1 MTFRSSYPILL
12 ADHLRLEGSIKR
24 RSLIVNTVLTTMA
37 AGISEGAAAATT
49 SLRQAVAPAVH
60 LGVHATVW
68 TALAD
73 RASTVMADTSAAIC
87 AERTAADI
95 YRFRTQEA
103 NQPPQDRWWR
113 LHVERPEA
121 LNAAE
126 DRAVLLCSAAV
137 ASRLG
142 DLTVLW
148 VRGVA
153 SAGGIGLYHCNGID
167 GDAALLL
174 SASGVP
180 PKLLGI
186 ALNG

>member
-1 MTFRSSYPILL
+1 M
-12 ADHLRLEGSIKR
+12 KR
-24 RSLIVNTVLTTMA
+24 RSLIVNTVVTAMA
-37 AGISEGAAAATT
+37 AGIYEGAAAATT

-73 RASTVMADTSAAIC
+73 RASTVMADTAAAIC
-87 AERTAADI
+87 ADKTAAGT

-103 NQPPQDRWWR
+103 NQLPQDRWWR
-113 LHVERPEA
+113 LHVESREA
-121 LNAAE
+121 LSSAK
-126 DRAVLLCSAAV
+126 DRAVLLCSEAV

-148 VRGVA
+148 VRSVA
-153 SAGGIGLYHCNGID
+153 SAGGIGLYHCNGIA
-167 GDAALLL
+167 GDAVLLL
-174 SASGVP
+174 RASGVP

-186 ALNG
+186 ALNE